1 MQVNFVARRSDAGN
15 GNNGEGLNKDDYPVT
30 NILYA
35 SSRLSLSQPHSGRLQ
50 PQILCYYF
58 RGRRYLQFK

>member
-1 MQVNFVARRSDAGN
+1 MQVNFVAHRSDAGN

-35 SSRLSLSQPHSGRLQ
+35 SCRLSLSQPHSDRLK
-50 PQILCYYF
+50 PQVLCYYLG
-58 RGRRYLQFK
+58 GRYISAV